1 MPNDIDKAVKLGLN
15 YPKGPL
21 EFGDFVGADKVATI
35 LTNIH
40 KLTGDPRYR
49 LVPWLRRRAQL
60 GVSLLTP
67 ET

>member
-1 MPNDIDKAVKLGLN
+1 MKLGLN